1 VSLESVI
8 QEDPLKAIR
17 VHKFGTPEVM
27 KLEVVEDPKPGPGQ
41 VVVKVRAI
49 GVNPVDTYIRSG
61 LYTIKPALP
70 YTPGID
76 AAGVVDAVGE
86 GVSRLSAGDRVY
98 VAGTLSGAY
107 AEITLCEDSQV
118 HPLPE
123 GVTFAQ
129 GASIGI
135 PYAAA
140 YRALFNRARAEPGE
154 VLLVHGAS
162 GGVGIAATQLALAA
176 GMHVI
181 GTSST
186 ERGMALVAAQGA
198 DHVFDH
204 NDPGHL
210 SKIMELTGGNG
221 VDVILEMLANVNMG
235 RDLGILARNGRVVV
249 VGSRGPVEL
258 DPREIMKRDA
268 AILGMVLMNADACEI
283 YSIHAALAAG
293 LKYGTLSPVIGREI
307 HLSETALAHYQ
318 IMEPG
323 TYGKIILVP

>member
-1 VSLESVI
+1 LEI
-8 QEDPLKAIR
+8 REDPLKAIR
-17 VHKFGTPEVM
+17 VHKFGAPEVM
-27 KLEVVEDPKPGPGQ
+27 KLEAVEDPKAGPGQ
-41 VVVKVRAI
+41 IVVKVHAV

-61 LYTIKPALP
+61 TYAIKPDLP
-70 YTPGID
+70 YIPGTD

-86 GVSRLSAGDRVY
+86 GISRLSEGDRVY

-107 AEITLCEDSQV
+107 AEKTICEDSQV
-118 HPLPE
+118 HTLPE

-129 GASIGI
+129 GASIGV

-154 VLLVHGAS
+154 VLLIHGAS

-186 ERGMALVAAQGA
+186 ERGRELVEAQGA

-204 NDPGHL
+204 NDHGHL
-210 SKIMELTGGNG
+210 SKIMELTKGRG

-249 VGSRGPVEL
+249 VGSRGPVEI

-268 AILGMVLMNADACEI
+268 AIFGMVLMNADTHEI
-283 YSIHAALAAG
+283 NSIHAALAAG
-293 LKYGTLSPVIGREI
+293 LKYGTLCPVIGREI
-307 HLSETALAHYQ
+307 HLSEAALAHHE

>member
-1 VSLESVI
+1 LEI
-8 QEDPLKAIR
+8 REDPLKAIR
-17 VHKFGTPEVM
+17 VHKFGAPEVM
-27 KLEVVEDPKPGPGQ
+27 KLEAVEDPKAGPGQ
-41 VVVKVRAI
+41 IVVKVHAV

-61 LYTIKPALP
+61 TYAIKPDLP
-70 YTPGID
+70 YIPGTD

-86 GVSRLSAGDRVY
+86 GISRLSEGDRVY
-98 VAGTLSGAY
+98 VAGTLSGSY
-107 AEITLCEDSQV
+107 AEKTICEDSQV
-118 HPLPE
+118 HTLPE

-129 GASIGI
+129 GASIGV

-154 VLLVHGAS
+154 VLLIHGAS

-186 ERGMALVAAQGA
+186 ERGRELVEAQGA

-204 NDPGHL
+204 NDHGHL
-210 SKIMELTGGNG
+210 SKIMELTKGRG

-249 VGSRGPVEL
+249 VGSRGPVEI

-268 AILGMVLMNADACEI
+268 AIFGMVLMNADTHEI
-283 YSIHAALAAG
+283 NSIHAALAAG
-293 LKYGTLSPVIGREI
+293 LKYGTLCPVIGREI
-307 HLSETALAHYQ
+307 PLSEAALAHRE

>member
-1 VSLESVI
+1 MR
-8 QEDPLKAIR
+8 EDPLKAIR
-17 VHKFGTPEVM
+17 VHKFGAPEVM
-27 KLEVVEDPKPGPGQ
+27 KLEAIEDPKAGPGQ
-41 VVVKVRAI
+41 IVVKVHAV

-61 LYTIKPALP
+61 TYAIKPALP

-86 GVSRLSAGDRVY
+86 GISQLSEGDRVY

-107 AEITLCEDSQV
+107 AEKTLCEDSQV
-118 HPLPE
+118 HSLPE

-129 GASIGI
+129 GASIGV

-154 VLLVHGAS
+154 VLLIHGAS

-176 GMHVI
+176 GMHVF

-186 ERGMALVAAQGA
+186 ERGRELVAAQGA
-198 DHVFDH
+198 EHVFDH
-204 NDPGHL
+204 NDHGHL
-210 SKIMELTGGNG
+210 SQIMELTKGKG

-249 VGSRGPVEL
+249 VGSRGPVEI

-268 AILGMVLMNADACEI
+268 AIFGMVLMNADAREI
-283 YSIHAALAAG
+283 NSIHAALAAG
-293 LKYGTLSPVIGREI
+293 LKYGTLCPVIGREI
-307 HLSETALAHYQ
+307 HLSEAALAHHE
-318 IMEPG
+318 IMEPV